1 MSKLLIQSSGRA
13 SSTVKHGV
21 GKGGLLV
28 APEASIKC
36 MKYGLL
42 QGALMGSGDLMGGNS
57 QADVDVC
64 PIFFPSTPGCVL
76 YQTNI
81 GGDAAALATKP
92 LGNGGSGAFDRL
104 VLAAANK
111 DSAFAPYY
119 QHASAGSSE
128 EVLGENVFRVGV
140 SPAFYMKATYSS
152 ANVSNVTRIFI
163 GFRKVEAFKK
173 DLAAAGASGADEAYG
188 IVLKAGDINEFK
200 KLNAAAVAEVDTTID
215 QANNTLVTV
224 EVKVSAA
231 GVCSIL
237 VDGVLLNATDHSI
250 AGMTFDDG
258 ELVYP
263 EMHAVLTSAATLE
276 VSHFEF
282 GLQSARK

>member
-1 MSKLLIQSSGRA
+1 MSKLLIPRSGKPSYEISGA
-13 SSTVKHGV
+13 

-42 QGALMGSGDLMGGNS
+42 QGALMGSGDLQGGNG
-57 QADVDVC
+57 QTKFDIV

-76 YQTNI
+76 YKTSLTADSAVLN
-81 GGDAAALATKP
+81 TKA
-92 LGNGGSGAFDRL
+92 LGNGGSGVFDRL
-104 VLAAANK
+104 ILGAAGKAA
-111 DSAFAPYY
+111 AFAPYY
-119 QHASAGSSE
+119 QHSADGSSE

-140 SPAFYMKATYSS
+140 SPAFYMKATYAS
-152 ANVSNVTRIFI
+152 ADVSDASRIFV
-163 GFRKVEAFKK
+163 GFRKVEAMK
-173 DLAAAGASGADEAYG
+173 DDLSAATSSGADEAYG

-200 KLNAAAVAEVDTTID
+200 KLNAAAVAEADTSINQTD
-215 QANNTLVTV
+215 NQLVTV
-224 EVKVSAA
+224 EVKVSSA
-231 GVCSIL
+231 GVGSIL
-237 VDGVLLNATDHSI
+237 VDGVLLNTADHGI

-263 EMHAVLTSAATLE
+263 EIHATIASAATLE

-282 GLQSARK
+282 GLQSARR